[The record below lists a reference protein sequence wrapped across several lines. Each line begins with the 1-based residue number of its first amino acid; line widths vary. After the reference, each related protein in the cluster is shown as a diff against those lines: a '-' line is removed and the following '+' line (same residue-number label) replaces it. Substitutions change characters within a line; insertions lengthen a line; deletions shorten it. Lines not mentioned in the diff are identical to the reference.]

1 MAIWKPPDKKNDK
14 TTIWRPSQQKNK
26 KTATATMDGMGA
38 LRQAEANMP
47 EFGSGTIGSRNANI
61 SDTARDLGAAAKA
74 GSYNTLAR
82 TAFEKIVP
90 NNNAGGILEQQAQAA
105 KNYQPQT
112 IPEKLAYGAGSILT
126 DAPIYLV
133 GGEII
138 GAPVAAGVTRALP
151 TAGRALPALQAGRL
165 ATGPVLTETGAN
177 VLGRTVG
184 GYATGAAMGGARGA
198 MEGENPLLSANKEGM
213 MWAGAELGLAG
224 IAPLVKRAATSPDLS
239 RIRNLDL
246 TSNRPHGNLT
256 NAEKK
261 TFETGMDIGE
271 NIQPPK
277 NRPLS
282 PGISPASLRLP
293 STIETITSKTDK
305 ESILKRLALSN
316 IAQKIQSAYYKTVD
330 GRNRLND
337 VDKLYAKSTG
347 RNLSA
352 NEQTFILAH
361 NSSNAETTA
370 EHVLTRGLVDSRGN
384 IVGVPLMEIVKK
396 VPKGEWRKFED
407 YLKLN
412 HFKSWE
418 AQGMEVYPKELN
430 MNEILA
436 ARKVAEY
443 DRTHPWMAQ
452 AAQDYT
458 NWIKDFGEKWA
469 VDTGM
474 VSRAQ
479 WQAMRQQY
487 QDYIPM
493 QRLLD
498 EVEIGVTSATGT
510 KSSFVDQPS
519 PIKTARGSER
529 KTIESLETLIERVPS
544 YIKAA
549 KRNEVAQKLIDM
561 MRRDPDGM
569 KAFGELVDPKTTNLS
584 MSNIVAARVNGERVN
599 MRINDLPLLEAL
611 TNLSTPAQNIVVEG
625 ARSITSKMK
634 LLTTGINPIFSL
646 GRNIVRDLPMSYVA
660 SKSTNNPA
668 TWARDI
674 VGSLIDIVG
683 NRAVAKSYRAMG
695 GGHATAVSADVNL
708 LRTTKAK
715 LTPGYYNLSNI
726 KNPVEYARR
735 ILNVPFTWLE
745 RIADVTETLP
755 RLGEYRRILRQE
767 GDTYATR
774 SKALFESK
782 DITVNFSKTKTAE
795 ISSFLDAFVPY
806 FGAAIQ
812 GLDKFGRT
820 YKDKPFAAITKT
832 FAAVT
837 VPTLALYT
845 MNHDNPNYQKLSNW
859 VKDTNFCIP
868 LPNGTFLKLPKPRE
882 GGVIF
887 GALVERTLRQFK
899 EHDPDA
905 FYKFADSVKVS
916 FVPPNP
922 LRDNIAS
929 PIITDI
935 PANKD
940 FANRPIVPGY
950 MENMSPEQ
958 QYDEKTSKI
967 SKAVGQKFNVSPKQI
982 DYIASSYLGII
993 GQVGIPVTSEGS
1005 FKDAVARMFTAD
1017 PAYSQDV
1024 TQKFYEQKKELDT
1037 MRADTKQ
1044 TGSALETQD
1053 ERMRKLYGKVA
1064 DLIGDNRIAMREIE
1078 KSGMDAAEKKAKLRE
1093 MQLKTV
1099 ALASIVEQPVE
1110 AQMKIY
1116 DELKRKGFVVEEKP
1130 KSQLKLNTEK
1140 KNQLKRSDKASGIIL
1155 R

>member
-1 MAIWKPPDKKNDK
+1 MAIWSPGNKQNNIP
-14 TTIWRPSQQKNK
+14 TIWNPQKKSNPVATRPTLDPNALVSQGIFDSVEPTSAPPVRSIPQQLSRAVDINLDNALKGVSAGFLGKGGGLEQGISKLTGGRFQPFVPTQPETLSEKVLAAGSELGGAGLPIGRGISIAKEALPAGRGILSKLAPASAAVGGYEGVRAINEGESPQGVAK
-26 KTATATMDGMGA
+26 SAAIGAGVGAGGEFAFMG
-38 LRQAEANMP
+38 
-47 EFGSGTIGSRNANI
+47 
-61 SDTARDLGAAAKA
+61 AKA
-74 GSYNTLAR
+74 GLS
-82 TAFEKIVP
+82 
-90 NNNAGGILEQQAQAA
+90 
-105 KNYQPQT
+105 
-112 IPEKLAYGAGSILT
+112 KLMRSGA
-126 DAPIYLV
+126 
-133 GGEII
+133 
-138 GAPVAAGVTRALP
+138 
-151 TAGRALPALQAGRL
+151 
-165 ATGPVLTETGAN
+165 
-177 VLGRTVG
+177 
-184 GYATGAAMGGARGA
+184 
-198 MEGENPLLSANKEGM
+198 
-213 MWAGAELGLAG
+213 
-224 IAPLVKRAATSPDLS
+224 S
-239 RIRNLDL
+239 RK
-246 TSNRPHGNLT
+246 
-256 NAEKK
+256 AEKDA
-261 TFETGMDIGE
+261 FDTGMDIGDQ
-271 NIQPPK
+271 IK
-277 NRPLS
+277 SSRPLP
-282 PGISPASLRLP
+282 PGISPASLELP
-293 STIETITSKTDK
+293 STIETITAKTDR
-305 ESILKRLALSN
+305 ESLLQRFAPVNVANKIKIL
-316 IAQKIQSAYYKTVD
+316 YYKTVD

-337 VDKLYAKSTG
+337 VDKLYAKNTG
-347 RNLSA
+347 KNLSA
-352 NEQTFILAH
+352 NERTFILAH
-361 NSSNAETTA
+361 NTSNAETIA
-370 EHVLTRGLVDSRGN
+370 EHVLTKGLVDSKGN
-384 IVGVPLMEIVKK
+384 IVGNSLMEIVKK
-396 VPKGEWRKFED
+396 VPKGGWRKFED
-407 YLKLN
+407 YLKLK

-418 AQGMEVYPKELN
+418 AQGMEVYPKALN

-436 ARKVAEY
+436 NKKVARY
-443 DRTHPWMAQ
+443 DLTHPWMAQ

-458 NWIKDFGEKWA
+458 KWIKDFGEKWA

-474 VSRAQ
+474 ISKAQ

-498 EVEIGVTSATGT
+498 DVEMGVTGATGAR
-510 KSSFVDQPS
+510 SSFVDQPN
-519 PIKTARGSER
+519 PIKSAQGSER

-549 KRNEVAQKLIDM
+549 KRNEVAQRLISM
-561 MRRDPDGM
+561 MRKDPEGM
-569 KAFGELVDPKTTNLS
+569 RVFGELVDPKTTNLS
-584 MSNIVAARVNGERVN
+584 MNNIVAARVNGERVN
-599 MRINDLPLLEAL
+599 VRINDLPLLEAL
-611 TNLSTPAQNIVVEG
+611 TNLSTPAQNMVVEG
-625 ARSITSKMK
+625 VRSITSKMK

-674 VGSLIDIVG
+674 VGSLVDIVG
-683 NRAVAKSYRAMG
+683 NRAAAKSYRAMG

-715 LTPGYYNLSNI
+715 ITPGYYDLSNI

-735 ILNVPFTWLE
+735 ILNIPFTALE

-782 DITVNFSKTKTAE
+782 DITVNFSKTRSAE
-795 ISSFLDAFVPY
+795 ISNFLDAFVIY

-812 GLDKFGRT
+812 GIDKFGRT
-820 YKDKPFAAITKT
+820 YKDRPLAAIAKT

-837 VPTLALYT
+837 VPTLTLYT

-868 LPNGTFLKLPKPRE
+868 LPDGTFLKLPKPRE

-887 GALVERTLRQFK
+887 GALVERMLRQFK
-899 EHDPDA
+899 DLDPDA
-905 FYKFADSVKVS
+905 FYKFADSIKVS

-940 FANRPIVPGY
+940 FVNRPIVPGY
-950 MENMSPEQ
+950 MENMSPGQ

-967 SKAVGQKFNVSPKQI
+967 SKAIGQRFNVSPKQI

-993 GQVGIPVTSEGS
+993 GQVGIPATSEGS
-1005 FKDAVARMFTAD
+1005 FKDALARMFTAD

-1024 TQKFYEQKKELDT
+1024 TQKFYDRKKELDT
-1037 MRADTKQ
+1037 IRADTKQ
-1044 TGSALETQD
+1044 TGGTLETQD

-1064 DLIGDNRIAMREIE
+1064 DLIGDNRIVMREIE
-1078 KSGMDAAEKKAKLRE
+1078 KSDMGAAEKRAKLRE

-1099 ALASIVEQPVE
+1099 ALASIVSQPVE
-1110 AQMKIY
+1110 AQMKVY

-1140 KNQLKRSDKASGIIL
+1140 KNQLQRSDKASGIIL